1 MIIEQK
7 QRTTRRYKKLRN
19 ALGKKNIDKEFES
32 SFDFIFQ
39 ASKGV
44 NADVIKNFAEY
55 FDLSRETTASLLNVS
70 SPTIYRWIRTHKKL
84 DKNLSSKLFE
94 IADLFL
100 YGTEVFGNKENFFKW
115 TELPNTALG
124 GMKPL
129 EIIELS
135 EGVSKVRDVLLR
147 IEYGVFS

>member
-1 MIIEQK
+1 
-7 QRTTRRYKKLRN
+7 
-19 ALGKKNIDKEFES
+19 
-32 SFDFIFQ
+32 
-39 ASKGV
+39 
-44 NADVIKNFAEY
+44 
-55 FDLSRETTASLLNVS
+55 LNVS

>member
-1 MIIEQK
+1 
-7 QRTTRRYKKLRN
+7 
-19 ALGKKNIDKEFES
+19 
-32 SFDFIFQ
+32 
-39 ASKGV
+39 
-44 NADVIKNFAEY
+44 
-55 FDLSRETTASLLNVS
+55 LNVS

-84 DKNLSSKLFE
+84 DKNLSAKLFE

-115 TELPNTALG
+115 IELPNTALG
-124 GMKPL
+124 GMKPI